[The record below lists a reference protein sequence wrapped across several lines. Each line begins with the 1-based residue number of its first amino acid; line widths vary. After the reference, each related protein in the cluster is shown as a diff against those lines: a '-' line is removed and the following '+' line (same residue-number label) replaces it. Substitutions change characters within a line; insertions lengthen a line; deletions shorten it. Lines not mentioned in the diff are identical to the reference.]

1 MIHFEHVTYS
11 YPDTERDGAYAPP
24 ALSNLSLHIGEGELV
39 VVAGPSGSGKSTLLR
54 CLNGLVPHFYGGRF
68 AGRVRVAGL
77 DTRAH
82 PPHALAATVGF
93 VFQDPESQFVTGRVA
108 DEIAFGLENF
118 NVPPATLRL
127 RVEEVL
133 DQLGIAALRER
144 PLHTLSGGEKQRVA
158 IAAALALRPRVLAL
172 DEPTSQLD
180 PEAAEE
186 VLTALQRLNTDLG
199 LTVVLAEHRLERVAQ
214 FADRMV
220 YLPGPG
226 QAPLIGSPREVLR
239 HAPLVP
245 PLVELGRRLGWEP
258 LPLTIKEGRAFLH
271 RTENEGR
278 KTAQY
283 QAPQYRVFARF
294 RPPSPVLRRPF
305 AVELEGVSFAYNGHS
320 ALRDVSLA
328 VQPGEFIALMGR
340 NGSGKTTLLKHII
353 GLLRPE
359 RGRVRV
365 MGQDTQMLS
374 VADIARQVGYVP
386 QNPGLLLFA
395 DSLWDEL
402 RFTLSNHGLSLATA
416 PIGPEALLERLGLAG
431 LADVYPRDLS
441 VGQQQ
446 RAALAAILVTR
457 PAVILLDEP
466 TRGLDYAAKAE
477 LVALLKSWQEEG
489 CAIIMATHDVEL
501 AARAADRAVLLSEG
515 QVVADGPART
525 VLTDSLSFAPQL
537 GKLFGDPARLT
548 VDDVLNGLSSH
559 VAFGDRDQGN

>member
-1 MIHFEHVTYS
+1 MIHFEHVTYC
-11 YPDTERDGAYAPP
+11 YPDIERDGAHAPP
-24 ALSNLSLHIGEGELV
+24 ALADLSLHISEGELV

-68 AGRVRVAGL
+68 AGHVRVAGL
-77 DTRAH
+77 DTCVHEPRD
-82 PPHALAATVGF
+82 LAATVGF

-118 NVPPATLRL
+118 NVPPTAMRL

-133 DQLGIAALRER
+133 DQLGIAALRDR
-144 PLHTLSGGEKQRVA
+144 PVHTLSGGEKQRVA

-186 VLTALQRLNTDLG
+186 VLTALQRLNADLG

-226 QAPLIGSPREVLR
+226 QAALIGPPRQVLR

-245 PLVELGRRLGWEP
+245 PLVELGRRLGWDP
-258 LPLTIKEGRAFLH
+258 LPLTIKEGRAFLSGLPGGR
-271 RTENEGR
+271 RTEDGR
-278 KTAQY
+278 RKIAQVR
-283 QAPQYRVFARF
+283 ASARF
-294 RPPSPVLRRPF
+294 HRPSSIVHRPSSVVLRPF
-305 AVELEGVSFAYNGHS
+305 AVELEGVSFAYNGHP

-328 VQPGEFIALMGR
+328 VQPGEFVAIMGR

-353 GLLRPE
+353 GLLRPD

-365 MGQDTQMLS
+365 MGQDTQALS

-395 DSLWDEL
+395 DSLRDEL
-402 RFTLSNHGLSLATA
+402 RFTLANHGLSLATA

-431 LADVYPRDLS
+431 LADTYPRDLS
-441 VGQQQ
+441 VGQRQ
-446 RAALAAILVTR
+446 RAALAAILITR

-477 LVALLKSWQEEG
+477 LVALLKGWQAEG
-489 CAIIMATHDVEL
+489 CTILMATHDVEL
-501 AARAADRAVLLSEG
+501 VARAADRVVLLSEG

-537 GKLFGDPARLT
+537 GKLFGDPALLT
-548 VDDVLNGLSSH
+548 VEDVLAAS
-559 VAFGDRDQGN
+559 

>member
-1 MIHFEHVTYS
+1 MIRFEHVTYC
-11 YPDTERDGAYAPP
+11 YPDIERDGAYAPP
-24 ALSNLSLHIGEGELV
+24 ALADLSLHISEGELV

-68 AGRVRVAGL
+68 AGHVRVAGL
-77 DTRAH
+77 DTCVHEPRD
-82 PPHALAATVGF
+82 LAATVGF

-108 DEIAFGLENF
+108 EEIAFGLENF
-118 NVPPATLRL
+118 NIPPTTMRL

-133 DQLGIAALRER
+133 DQLGIAALRDR
-144 PLHTLSGGEKQRVA
+144 PVHTLSGGEKQRVA

-186 VLTALQRLNTDLG
+186 VLTALQRLNADLG
-199 LTVVLAEHRLERVAQ
+199 LTVVLAEHRLERVAP

-226 QAPLIGSPREVLR
+226 QAALIGPPRQVLR

-258 LPLTIKEGRAFLH
+258 LPLTIKEGRAFLSGLPGGR
-271 RTENEGR
+271 RTEDGGQKIDLSPHSPPLIGEGKR
-278 KTAQY
+278 EGF
-283 QAPQYRVFARF
+283 VH
-294 RPPSPVLRRPF
+294 RPF
-305 AVELEGVSFAYNGHS
+305 AVELEGVSFAYNGHP
-320 ALRDVSLA
+320 ALREVSLA
-328 VQPGEFIALMGR
+328 VQPGEFVAILGR

-365 MGQDTQMLS
+365 MGQDTQALS

-395 DSLWDEL
+395 DSLRDEL
-402 RFTLSNHGLSLATA
+402 RFTLANHGLSLATA
-416 PIGPEALLERLGLAG
+416 PIGPEALLARLGLAG
-431 LADVYPRDLS
+431 LADTYPRDLS
-441 VGQQQ
+441 VGQRQ

-477 LVALLKSWQEEG
+477 LVALLKGWQAEG
-489 CAIIMATHDVEL
+489 CTILMATHDVEL
-501 AARAADRAVLLSEG
+501 VARAADRAVLLSEG

-548 VDDVLNGLSSH
+548 VEDVLATL
-559 VAFGDRDQGN
+559 

>member
-1 MIHFEHVTYS
+1 MIRFEHVTYC
-11 YPDTERDGAYAPP
+11 YPDTERDGAHAPP
-24 ALSNLSLHIGEGELV
+24 ALADLSLDISEGELV

-68 AGRVRVAGL
+68 AGHVRVAGL
-77 DTRAH
+77 DTCVHEPRD
-82 PPHALAATVGF
+82 LAATVGF

-118 NVPPATLRL
+118 NVPSATMRL

-133 DQLGIAALRER
+133 DQLGIAALRDR
-144 PLHTLSGGEKQRVA
+144 PVHTLSGGEKQRVA

-186 VLTALQRLNTDLG
+186 VLTALQRLNADLG

-220 YLPGPG
+220 YLPGSG
-226 QAPLIGSPREVLR
+226 QAALSGPPRQVLR

-258 LPLTIKEGRAFLH
+258 LPLTIKEGRAFLSRLPSRR
-271 RTENEGR
+271 RTEDGGR
-278 KTAQY
+278 KTDLSS
-283 QAPQYRVFARF
+283 
-294 RPPSPVLRRPF
+294 PPIGEGFVRRPF
-305 AVELEGVSFAYNGHS
+305 AVELDGVSFAYNGHP

-328 VQPGEFIALMGR
+328 IQPGEFVAIMGR

-353 GLLRPE
+353 GLLRPD

-365 MGQDTQMLS
+365 MGQDTQALS

-395 DSLWDEL
+395 DSLRDEL
-402 RFTLSNHGLSLATA
+402 RFTLANHGLSLATA
-416 PIGPEALLERLGLAG
+416 PIGPQALLERLGLAG
-431 LADVYPRDLS
+431 LADTYPRDLS
-441 VGQQQ
+441 VGQRQ
-446 RAALAAILVTR
+446 RAALAAILITR

-477 LVALLKSWQEEG
+477 LVALLKGWQAEG
-489 CAIIMATHDVEL
+489 CTILMATHDVEL
-501 AARAADRAVLLSEG
+501 VARAADRAVLLSEG

-525 VLTDSLSFAPQL
+525 VLADSLSFAPQL

-548 VDDVLNGLSSH
+548 VEDVLATL
-559 VAFGDRDQGN
+559 

>member
-1 MIHFEHVTYS
+1 MIRFEHVTYC
-11 YPDTERDGAYAPP
+11 YPDTQRDGTYAPP
-24 ALSNLSLHIGEGELV
+24 ALADLSLHIGEGELV

-77 DTRAH
+77 DTRTYEPRH
-82 PPHALAATVGF
+82 LAATVGF
-93 VFQDPESQFVTGRVA
+93 VFQNPESQFVTGCVA

-118 NVPPATLRL
+118 GVPSATLRL
-127 RVEEVL
+127 RVEEML
-133 DQLGIAALRER
+133 DQLGIAALRDR
-144 PLHTLSGGEKQRVA
+144 LLHTLSGGEKQRVA

-186 VLTALQRLNTDLG
+186 VLTALQRLNADLG

-226 QAPLIGSPREVLR
+226 QPPLIGSPREVLR
-239 HAPLVP
+239 QAPLVP
-245 PLVELGRRLGWEP
+245 PLVELSRHLGWEP
-258 LPLTIKEGRAFLH
+258 LPLTIKEGR
-271 RTENEGR
+271 
-278 KTAQY
+278 
-283 QAPQYRVFARF
+283 RF
-294 RPPSPVLRRPF
+294 VAEWGLLSPSPSPAPLSRNFGRGERVQASRGEGHTPP
-305 AVELEGVSFAYNGHS
+305 VVQLEGVSFAYNGHP

-328 VQPGEFIALMGR
+328 IQPGEFVALMGR

-365 MGQDTQMLS
+365 LGQDTRALT
-374 VADIARQVGYVP
+374 VADIARHVGYVP

-395 DSLWDEL
+395 DSLRDEL
-402 RFTLSNHGLSLATA
+402 RFTLANHGLSLATA
-416 PIGPEALLERLGLAG
+416 PIGPEALLERLGLTG
-431 LADVYPRDLS
+431 LADTYPRDLS
-441 VGQQQ
+441 VGQRQ
-446 RAALAAILVTR
+446 RAALAAILITR
-457 PAVILLDEP
+457 PTVILLDEP

-477 LVALLKSWQEEG
+477 LVALLKGWQAEG
-489 CAIIMATHDVEL
+489 CAILVATHDVEL
-501 AARAADRAVLLSEG
+501 VARAADRVVLLSEG

-525 VLTDSLSFAPQL
+525 VLAGSLTFAPQL
-537 GKLFGDPARLT
+537 GKLFGDPALLT
-548 VDDVLNGLSSH
+548 VDDVL
-559 VAFGDRDQGN
+559 AAIYTTDDK

>member
-1 MIHFEHVTYS
+1 MIRFEHVTYC
-11 YPDTERDGAYAPP
+11 YPDTERDGAHAPP
-24 ALSNLSLHIGEGELV
+24 ALADLSLDISEGELV

-68 AGRVRVAGL
+68 AGHVRVAGL
-77 DTRAH
+77 DTCVHEPRD
-82 PPHALAATVGF
+82 LATTVGF

-118 NVPPATLRL
+118 NVPPATMRL

-133 DQLGIAALRER
+133 DQLGIAALRDR
-144 PLHTLSGGEKQRVA
+144 PVHTLSGGEKQRVA

-186 VLTALQRLNTDLG
+186 VLTALQRLNADLG

-226 QAPLIGSPREVLR
+226 QAALIGPPRQVLR

-258 LPLTIKEGRAFLH
+258 LPLTIKEGRAFLQ
-271 RTENEGR
+271 RTEDGGR

-283 QAPQYRVFARF
+283 RAKARF
-294 RPPSPVLRRPF
+294 HRPSSIVHRPSSLVHRPF
-305 AVELEGVSFAYNGHS
+305 AVELEGVSFAYNGHP

-328 VQPGEFIALMGR
+328 VQPGEFVAIMGR

-353 GLLRPE
+353 GLLRPD

-365 MGQDTQMLS
+365 MGQDTQALS

-395 DSLWDEL
+395 DSLRDEL
-402 RFTLSNHGLSLATA
+402 RFTLANHGLSLATA
-416 PIGPEALLERLGLAG
+416 PIGPQALLERLGLAG

-441 VGQQQ
+441 VGQRQ

-515 QVVADGPART
+515 QVVADGPARA

-548 VDDVLNGLSSH
+548 VEDVLATL
-559 VAFGDRDQGN
+559 

>member
-1 MIHFEHVTYS
+1 MIHFEHVTYG
-11 YPDTERDGAYAPP
+11 YPDTERDGAHAPP
-24 ALSNLSLHIGEGELV
+24 TLADLSLHISEGELV

-68 AGRVRVAGL
+68 AGHVRVAGL
-77 DTRAH
+77 DTCVHEPRD
-82 PPHALAATVGF
+82 LAATVGF

-118 NVPPATLRL
+118 NVPPTTMRL

-133 DQLGIAALRER
+133 DQLGIAALRDR
-144 PLHTLSGGEKQRVA
+144 PVHTLSGGEKQRVA
-158 IAAALALRPRVLAL
+158 IAAALALRPRVLVL

-186 VLTALQRLNTDLG
+186 VLTALQRLNADLG
-199 LTVVLAEHRLERVAQ
+199 LTIVLAEHRLERVAQ

-220 YLPGPG
+220 YLPGPVVG
-226 QAPLIGSPREVLR
+226 AHGHAPLLGPPRQVLR

-258 LPLTIKEGRAFLH
+258 LPLTIKEGRAFLSGLPGGR
-271 RTENEGR
+271 RTEDGGQ
-278 KTAQY
+278 KIDLS
-283 QAPQYRVFARF
+283 
-294 RPPSPVLRRPF
+294 PPSPPLIREGKGEGCVQRPF
-305 AVELEGVSFAYNGHS
+305 AVELEGVSFAYNGHP

-328 VQPGEFIALMGR
+328 VQPGEFVAIMGR

-353 GLLRPE
+353 GLLRPD

-365 MGQDTQMLS
+365 MGQDTQALS

-395 DSLWDEL
+395 DSLRDEL
-402 RFTLSNHGLSLATA
+402 RFTLANHGLSLATA
-416 PIGPEALLERLGLAG
+416 PIGLEALLARLGLAG
-431 LADVYPRDLS
+431 LADTYPRDLS
-441 VGQQQ
+441 VGQRQ
-446 RAALAAILVTR
+446 RAALAAILITR

-477 LVALLKSWQEEG
+477 LVALLKGWQAEG
-489 CAIIMATHDVEL
+489 CTILMATHDVEL
-501 AARAADRAVLLSEG
+501 VARAADRVVLLSAG

-548 VDDVLNGLSSH
+548 VEDVLATL
-559 VAFGDRDQGN
+559 

>member
-1 MIHFEHVTYS
+1 MIRFEQVTYW
-11 YPDTERDGAYAPP
+11 YPNTDAEGSGSHALP
-24 ALSNLSLHIGEGELV
+24 ALANLSFHIGEGELV
-39 VVAGPSGSGKSTLLR
+39 LVAGPSGSGKSTLLR

-68 AGRVRVAGL
+68 AGHVRVAGL
-77 DTRAH
+77 DTRTH
-82 PPHALAATVGF
+82 EPRDLAALVGF

-133 DQLGIAALRER
+133 DQLGIAALRDR

-186 VLTALQRLNTDLG
+186 VLTALQRLNADLG
-199 LTVVLAEHRLERVAQ
+199 LTIVLAEHRLERVAQ

-226 QAPLIGSPREVLR
+226 QAPLIGPPRQVLR
-239 HAPLVP
+239 QVPLAP

-258 LPLTIKEGRAFLH
+258 LPLTVKEGRTFLSRLPSLSQ
-271 RTENEGR
+271 RTTDDGEQGTE
-278 KTAQY
+278 AL
-283 QAPQYRVFARF
+283 
-294 RPPSPVLRRPF
+294 PPSSPVLPPIV
-305 AVELEGVSFAYNGHS
+305 VELEGVSFAYNGHP
-320 ALRDVSLA
+320 ALVGVSLA
-328 VQPGEFIALMGR
+328 IRPGEFVALMGR

-353 GLLRPE
+353 GLLRPD

-365 MGQDTQMLS
+365 LGQDTRAFP
-374 VADIARQVGYVP
+374 VADIARHVGYVP

-395 DSLWDEL
+395 DSLRDEL
-402 RFTLSNHGLSLATA
+402 RFTLSNHGLNLADA
-416 PIGPEALLERLGLAG
+416 PIPPEALLARLGLAG

-441 VGQQQ
+441 MGQRQ

-466 TRGLDYAAKAE
+466 TRGLDYAAKAD
-477 LVALLKSWQEEG
+477 LVALLKGWQAEG
-489 CAIIMATHDVEL
+489 CAILMATHDVEL
-501 AARAADRAVLLSEG
+501 AARAADRVILLSEG

-525 VLTDSLSFAPQL
+525 VLTDSLTFAPQL
-537 GKLFGDPARLT
+537 GKLFGDPRLLT
-548 VDDVLNGLSSH
+548 VDDVL
-559 VAFGDRDQGN
+559 AAI